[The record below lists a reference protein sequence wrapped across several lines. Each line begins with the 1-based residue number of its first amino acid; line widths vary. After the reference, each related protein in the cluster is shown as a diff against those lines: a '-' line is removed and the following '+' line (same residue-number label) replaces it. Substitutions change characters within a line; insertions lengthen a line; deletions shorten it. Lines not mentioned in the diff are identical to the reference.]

1 MSNFNWLIKMKKTI
15 MRSVLAA
22 VLLSVTFAYEKMI
35 GTGEDKIYFAVTLE
49 ADPSWGKVGQL
60 NRMD

>member
-1 MSNFNWLIKMKKTI
+1 

-22 VLLSVTFAYEKMI
+22 VRLSVTFAYEKII
-35 GTGEDKIYFAVTLE
+35 GKGEDKIYFALTLE
-49 ADPSWGKVGQL
+49 ADPFWEKVGQL